1 MNRLITTIFQVMLF
15 ASLVIVF
22 WMSKRYDKE
31 KNE

>member
-15 ASLVIVF
+15 ASLVTVF
-22 WMSKRYDKE
+22 WMSRKYDKE